1 MKMSHEEYLQ
11 MALDTARE
19 SVEEGGGPFGAVV
32 VKDGKIIAKAA
43 NRVVLDADPTAHA
56 EILAIREAARKLRSY
71 NLSGCVLYASA
82 EPCPMCMGAIY
93 WSCIDSTYYACSVEE
108 TTRAGFD
115 DQWMY
120 REFTLPIGRRIL
132 PFVRIQLESR
142 LEPFEHWEKLPQKVD
157 YSIKSSK

>member
-1 MKMSHEEYLQ
+1 MKMNHESYLQ
-11 MALDTARE
+11 IALDAARG

-32 VKDGKIIAKAA
+32 VKDGKVIAKAA
-43 NRVVLDADPTAHA
+43 NRVVPDADPTAHA
-56 EILAIREAARKLRSY
+56 EILAIREAARILGSY
-71 NLSGCVLYASA
+71 NLSGCTLYASA

-93 WSCIDSTYYACSVEE
+93 WSCIDRMYYACSVEE

-120 REFTLPIGRRIL
+120 HEFTLPAGKRS
-132 PFVRIQLESR
+132 VAAVQIQLESR
-142 LEPFEHWEKLPQKVD
+142 LEPFERWEKLPRKDD